1 MYYIMPQRIDMRLTS
16 RPAVVK
22 RPRTNIVN
30 VNTNTNTMLQS
41 THQRLSPFN
50 GNVFNGNMNGVFAAR
65 GRTSG

>member
-16 RPAVVK
+16 RSALVK
-22 RPRTNIVN
+22 RPRTNI

-41 THQRLSPFN
+41 THQRLSSFG
-50 GNVFNGNMNGVFAAR
+50 GNVFTGNMNDVFATR